1 MRILITGGCGFVG
14 STVAREL
21 RACHPE
27 YTIVGLDNF
36 VREGSRG
43 NRQPLE
49 RLGVRIEEG
58 DIRLAADLERAGP
71 VDWVIDCAA
80 EPSVLA
86 GVQGSVSSF
95 GVMDHNLIGTIQL
108 LEFCKQHR
116 AGFILLSTSRV
127 YSIKPLASLDVEVVE
142 GGYRPRQYLP
152 KIGLTAAGIS
162 EQFPTSPP
170 VSLYGASKLCSETL
184 ALEYAD
190 AFGFPVWI
198 NRCGVLA
205 GAGQFGKADQGIF
218 SFWIRS
224 WRDSRPLRYIGFD
237 GQGSQVRDC
246 LHPKDLVPL
255 LHRQLSGAQPTPDE
269 SSTDIRI
276 CNFAG
281 GAANASSL
289 AQLSGW
295 CQTRFGQRD
304 VASQREPRPY
314 DLPWVVLDA
323 GRAERLWG
331 WRAITPLTDICA
343 EIADT

>member
-14 STVAREL
+14 STVALEL

-86 GVQGSVSSF
+86 GVQWSVSSF
-95 GVMDHNLIGTIQL
+95 GVMYHTLIGTIQL

>member
-1 MRILITGGCGFVG
+1 
-14 STVAREL
+14 
-21 RACHPE
+21 
-27 YTIVGLDNF
+27 
-36 VREGSRG
+36 
-43 NRQPLE
+43 
-49 RLGVRIEEG
+49 
-58 DIRLAADLERAGP
+58 
-71 VDWVIDCAA
+71 
-80 EPSVLA
+80 
-86 GVQGSVSSF
+86 VSSF

-108 LEFCKQHR
+108 LEFCKRHR

-127 YSIKPLASLDVEVVE
+127 YSIKPLASLDVEAVD
-142 GGYRPRQYLP
+142 GAFRPRQYLP
-152 KIGLTAAGIS
+152 QIGLTAAGIS

-246 LHPKDLVPL
+246 LHPNDLVPL

-269 SSTDIRI
+269 SAADIRI

-281 GAANASSL
+281 GAANACSL
-289 AQLSGW
+289 AQLSAW
-295 CQTRFGQRD
+295 CETRFGRRD

-323 GRAERLWG
+323 GRARRLWN
-331 WRAITPLTDICA
+331 WQPLTPLTDICA
-343 EIADT
+343 EIAAT